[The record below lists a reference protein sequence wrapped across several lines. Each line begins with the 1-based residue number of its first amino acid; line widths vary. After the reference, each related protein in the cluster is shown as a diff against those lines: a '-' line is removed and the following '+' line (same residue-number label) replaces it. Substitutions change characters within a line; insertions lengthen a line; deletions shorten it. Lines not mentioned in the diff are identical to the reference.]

1 MLLHKDYTMPPIHEI
16 ATVTSKGQVTLP
28 KAIRQAL
35 GLDTGSQIAFEV
47 RGSEVVVSRTGE
59 TAHED
64 PAIASFL
71 ALIEKD
77 LAAGR
82 NTTSLP
88 DDLARAMIEAAH
100 QSSPTDE
107 EIEGDVAL

>member
-1 MLLHKDYTMPPIHEI
+1 MPPIHEI

-35 GLDTGSQIAFEV
+35 GLDAGSQIAFEV
-47 RGSEVVVSRTGE
+47 RGSEVVVSRTGDSS
-59 TAHED
+59 HED
-64 PAIASFL
+64 PAIAGFL

-77 LAAGR
+77 IAAGR

-88 DDLARAMIEAAH
+88 DDLARAMLEAAR
-100 QSSPTDE
+100 QPAPSDD